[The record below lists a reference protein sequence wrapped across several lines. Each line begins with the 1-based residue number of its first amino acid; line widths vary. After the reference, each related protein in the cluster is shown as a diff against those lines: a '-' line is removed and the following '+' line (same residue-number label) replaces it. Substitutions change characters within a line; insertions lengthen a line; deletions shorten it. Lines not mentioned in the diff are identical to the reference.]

1 MQRIPTAD
9 KLVQKAQ
16 KAIAARSIG
25 ARLVACAIALSVF
38 AGLFVGALVPSYAN
52 ALELAKNWQL
62 GLPEPASPI
71 ARQIFDLHNNIL
83 LPMSFAICLFVFALG
98 GFICWRFSEK
108 RNKKPSKRTHNLKLE
123 VVWTIIPIIILVIL
137 FVPSLKLLRSID
149 DLTNSAFSVK
159 ATGHQWYW
167 SYEYPDHDGFSFDS
181 NLLSEDELKDKSKRL
196 LKTDNALVLPVGQKV
211 RLLITSVDVLHSWA
225 VPMFGVKMDAVPGK
239 LNETWVQV
247 DKPGVYYGF
256 CTELCGHGHAY
267 MPVEVH
273 AVSKGEF
280 AVWLRDAK
288 KRFAKNNPDKSNS
301 HNFALAVKK

>member
-1 MQRIPTAD
+1 MQIISTVG
-9 KLVQKAQ
+9 KLAQ
-16 KAIAARSIG
+16 KLAKAVTARSSSCLKAFAIAIS
-25 ARLVACAIALSVF
+25 AIAIDAF
-38 AGLFVGALVPSYAN
+38 ASSSATAAAV
-52 ALELAKNWQL
+52 ELAKNWQL
-62 GLPEPASPI
+62 GLSEPVSPI
-71 ARQIFDLHNNIL
+71 AKQIFNFHNNIL
-83 LPMSFAICLFVFALG
+83 LPISFAICVFVFALG

-123 VVWTIIPIIILVIL
+123 VIWTIIPVIILVIL
-137 FVPSLKLLRSID
+137 FVPSFKMLRSID
-149 DLTNSAFSVK
+149 DLSNAAFSVK

-167 SYEYPDHDGFSFDS
+167 SYEYPDHDGFTFDS
-181 NLLSEDELKDKSKRL
+181 NLLSGDELKDKSKRL

-211 RLLITSVDVLHSWA
+211 RLLITSADVLHSWA
-225 VPMFGVKMDAVPGK
+225 VPRFGVKMDAVPGR

-247 DKPGVYYGF
+247 DKAGVYYGF

-288 KRFAKNNPDKSNS
+288 KRFAKNTNKN
-301 HNFALAVKK
+301 NFALVVKE